1 MLCRTRSVRG
11 WVAVPEIRTHSSH
24 QTLTPHR
31 LLTSDGEHHL
41 LLVESLPVDVDVVT
55 EPPQSVVQHIHLGVQ
70 YGALVN
76 AQWELN

>member
-1 MLCRTRSVRG
+1 MNKF
-11 WVAVPEIRTHSSH
+11 ISSDPD
-24 QTLTPHR
+24 TA